1 MSGVAPIAVMTSPSP
16 CPHGKCLP
24 CPGGPDHPFKS
35 PQSYTGEEP
44 AAIRGREH
52 QYDPYRQ
59 VMARLSQFETLGHHV
74 DKAELIVMGGTIT
87 ARPVEYQETFVT
99 GCIRAMNDYGNPRS
113 SYPGHGSAGEMD
125 TLQGEVGREEVFLA
139 NEEAR
144 VRCVAITFET
154 RPDWCKREH
163 ILSMLD
169 LGVTKVELGVQ
180 HVYDDLLTINRRGCT
195 VQDTADA
202 NRLLRDAGL
211 KVGFHIMPNLP
222 GSSIE
227 KDRDLFR
234 TLFDDPRFR
243 PDFLKI
249 YPTLVTPGSEI
260 ESLWKEGKYSPY
272 SEEEMIDLIAYGK
285 SCLPVYVR
293 LQRIQ
298 RDIPAKLIV
307 AGSKHSNFRQL
318 ASDRLIANGGRCR
331 CIRCREIG
339 RYPSGEAPE
348 LLTDT
353 YECSGG
359 TEHFISSVA
368 GDSLIGFARLRFPGT
383 VFRDELAESA
393 LLRELHVYGSIVPI
407 GQGPEGGEQQ
417 HRNAGSMLL
426 SAAEDIARG
435 HGYERISIM
444 SGIGVRPYYRNHG
457 YERAGPYM
465 QKEL

>member
-1 MSGVAPIAVMTSPSP
+1 
-16 CPHGKCLP
+16 
-24 CPGGPDHPFKS
+24 
-35 PQSYTGEEP
+35 
-44 AAIRGREH
+44 
-52 QYDPYRQ
+52 
-59 VMARLSQFETLGHHV
+59 
-74 DKAELIVMGGTIT
+74 
-87 ARPVEYQETFVT
+87 
-99 GCIRAMNDYGNPRS
+99 MNDYGIPGS
-113 SYPGHGSAGEMD
+113 SCPEPSSAGGAGSA
-125 TLQGEVGREEVFLA
+125 QGLPSREDVFPA
-139 NEEAR
+139 NEQAR

-154 RPDWCKREH
+154 RPDWCRREH
-163 ILSMLD
+163 IMSMLD

-180 HVYDDLLTINRRGCT
+180 HVYDDLLIINRRGCT
-195 VQDTADA
+195 VRDTAEA

-211 KVGFHIMPNLP
+211 KVGFHVMPNLP

-234 TLFDDPRFR
+234 TLFDDPSFR

-260 ESLWKEGKYSPY
+260 ESLWKEGTYAPY
-272 SEEEMIDLIAYGK
+272 SEEAMIDLIAYGK
-285 SCLPVYVR
+285 SCLPAYVR

-318 ASDRLIANGGRCR
+318 ASDRLIAGGGRCR

-339 RYPSGEAPE
+339 RYPSGETPE
-348 LLTDT
+348 ILTEA
-353 YECSGG
+353 YECAGG
-359 TEHFISSVA
+359 TEYFISSVA
-368 GDSLIGFARLRFPGT
+368 GDSLVGFARLRFPGS
-383 VFRDELAESA
+383 VFREELADSA

-407 GQGPEGGEQQ
+407 GQDPERGEQQ
-417 HRNAGSMLL
+417 HSNTGSMLL
-426 SAAEDIARG
+426 STAEEIARRQ
-435 HGYERISIM
+435 GYHRISIM